1 MIQWMSMPKVALMA
15 MEDPINEQIRKF
27 VSMVKIRTND
37 P

>member
-1 MIQWMSMPKVALMA
+1 MPKVALMS
-15 MEDPINEQIRKF
+15 MEDPINEHIRNF